1 MWGVWSASQAP
12 SQFSSSGSVPIK
24 RLTESYIFDSFLD
37 ASSLSNY
44 IATART
50 VVASGSHSW
59 TSSESSK
66 SFLKAKASHMR
77 MRLTKLLHSTKMWSC
92 SLARNLQRVNV
103 GGTSVIPWIM
113 VWLSVFLQQLNKP
126 FVCVCA
132 SACVCACVCVWACGV
147 CVWACVCAIAL
158 TTQEEV
164 FTMCCYLLVLVIK
177 AAIIVWAAQRWV
189 QNAPP
194 TGFWRIENEFP
205 NSAKINFCG
214 YIEWEAFLKD
224 VLYENT
230 TFDVS
235 KGGNL

>member
-132 SACVCACVCVWACGV
+132 SACVCFGSVWFQKQFFNDLSNETCSFVRSETGLESFCKLQEAFACLPRGHRK
-147 CVWACVCAIAL
+147 IS
-158 TTQEEV
+158 E
-164 FTMCCYLLVLVIK
+164 
-177 AAIIVWAAQRWV
+177 
-189 QNAPP
+189 
-194 TGFWRIENEFP
+194 GF
-205 NSAKINFCG
+205 
-214 YIEWEAFLKD
+214 EAFLNTYKMSHLCSFTMYDGHPEDFGGTPKD
-224 VLYENT
+224 FLPW
-230 TFDVS
+230 
-235 KGGNL
+235 KHQK